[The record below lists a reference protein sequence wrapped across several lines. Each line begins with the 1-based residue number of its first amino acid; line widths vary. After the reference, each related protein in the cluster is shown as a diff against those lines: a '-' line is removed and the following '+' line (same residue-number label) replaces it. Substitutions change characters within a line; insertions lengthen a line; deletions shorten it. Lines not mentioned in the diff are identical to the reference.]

1 MPMRSVIILLALVA
15 NFAAAEAT
23 SSSAMELEAHIASSL
38 SQGDEDG
45 AGVSLAELKALACSG
60 DPIAASRVGR
70 MYLFGNGMLAR
81 DLDRA
86 RSFLSAA
93 AMRGV
98 PKSAADLVVTIIS
111 SSRALDDLREAA
123 KWIKVAQF
131 IDGPEATET
140 TTELLRLAA
149 GSMDLTV
156 GYQAGARWIQN
167 YRNKGGVNENRP
179 CTSS

>member
-1 MPMRSVIILLALVA
+1 
-15 NFAAAEAT
+15 
-23 SSSAMELEAHIASSL
+23 
-38 SQGDEDG
+38 
-45 AGVSLAELKALACSG
+45 
-60 DPIAASRVGR
+60 